1 MYTIRLPKDK
11 ALVGPLVLADWLKR
25 EGQSVTPSDPVA
37 RVEGP
42 GIRADIQAGVAGVL
56 LKTVVQPGQIIEPG
70 EALCMVGALGD
81 RSQETGDRRDESGN
95 RGIGE
100 SGKGR
105 LGVGVVP
112 ILMPQAGQTMEEGT
126 LVAWKVKP
134 GDRIAVGQVI
144 FDIETDKATMEVEAT
159 DAGRVAKIV
168 AQEGQVVAVKM
179 PVAYLAEDDALVDA
193 YLAQAQKPEARSQK
207 PEERGQETGV
217 RSQKPEEGRQEIG
230 TQNTELRTQDAQRVA
245 QSGGRVKASPAAREL
260 AGQKGIDLA
269 TLTAGSGPGGRI
281 LSSDVATAKPG
292 AASSARGGGL
302 SKMRLA
308 IARNLL
314 WSKQNIPHF
323 YAKRVVDGQ
332 ALFATYRKT
341 KEQFKCT
348 VNDFVTA
355 ACAQAI
361 REFPAFRSQFKDNAL
376 VEFDSVNIG
385 IAVGTDQGL
394 TVPVLIHADQMDLQT
409 LAQKSRQL
417 AENARAGRLEGVG
430 QGIFTITNLGMFGVE
445 EFLAIINPPESA
457 ILAVGALQEAV
468 KVQDGSMVA
477 TRTMT
482 LCLSV
487 DHRVIDGM
495 LSAQF
500 LNRLKELLENPRQ
513 LVSAS

>member
-1 MYTIRLPKDK
+1 MCTIRLPKDK

-25 EGQSVTPSDPVA
+25 EGQSVTPSDPIV
-37 RVEGP
+37 RIEGP

-56 LKTVVQPGQIIEPG
+56 LKTVVQPGQVVESG
-70 EALCMVGALGD
+70 EALCVVGEPGD
-81 RSQETGDRRDESGN
+81 RRQETGVRRDESEN

-100 SGKGR
+100 SGNGR

-134 GDRIAVGQVI
+134 GDRITVGRVI

-168 AQEGQVVAVKM
+168 AQEGQVVAVKT
-179 PVAYLAEDDALVDA
+179 PVAYLAESDAEVEA
-193 YLAQAQKPEARSQK
+193 YLGGTQNAECRTQNVEPRS
-207 PEERGQETGV
+207 QETGV
-217 RSQKPEEGRQEIG
+217 RRQETG
-230 TQNTELRTQDAQRVA
+230 TQNTERRMPDAQRIA
-245 QSGGRVKASPAAREL
+245 QSEGRVKASPAARKL

-269 TLTAGSGPGGRI
+269 SLPVGSGPGGRI
-281 LSSDVATAKPG
+281 LSSDVAAAKPG
-292 AASSARGGGL
+292 AAPAPKGGGL

-308 IARNLL
+308 IAKNLL

-323 YAKRVVDGQ
+323 YAKRLVDGQ
-332 ALFATYRKT
+332 ALFAAYRKT

-348 VNDFVTA
+348 LNDFVTA
-355 ACAQAI
+355 ACAKAI
-361 REFPAFRSQFKDNAL
+361 REFPAFRSQFKDNAI

-394 TVPVLIHADQMDLQT
+394 TVPVLINADRMDLRT

-430 QGIFTITNLGMFGVE
+430 QGFFTITNLGMFGIE

-468 KVQDGSMVA
+468 KVQDGSIVA

-482 LCLSV
+482 LGLSV

-500 LNRLKELLENPRQ
+500 LNRLKELLEDPGQ
-513 LVSAS
+513 LVNA

>member
-1 MYTIRLPKDK
+1 MYTIRLPKDR

-25 EGQSVTPSDPVA
+25 EGQSVTPSDPIV
-37 RVEGP
+37 RIEGP
-42 GIRADIQAGVAGVL
+42 GISADIQAGVAGVL
-56 LKTVVQPGQIIEPG
+56 LKTVVQPGQIVESGEPLAVVG
-70 EALCMVGALGD
+70 EPGD
-81 RSQETGDRRDESGN
+81 RSQETGVRRDESEN

-126 LVAWKVKP
+126 LVGWKVKP
-134 GDRIAVGQVI
+134 GDRITVGQVI

-168 AQEGQVVAVKM
+168 VQEGQVVAVKT
-179 PVAYLAEDDALVDA
+179 PVAYLAESDAEVDA
-193 YLAQAQKPEARSQK
+193 YLGGTQNSELRTQNSEPRS
-207 PEERGQETGV
+207 QETGD
-217 RSQKPEEGRQEIG
+217 RRQETG
-230 TQNTELRTQDAQRVA
+230 TQNTEPRTQDAQRIA
-245 QSGGRVKASPAAREL
+245 QSEGRVKASPAARKL
-260 AGQKGIDLA
+260 AAQKGIDLA
-269 TLTAGSGPGGRI
+269 SLPVGSGPGGRI
-281 LSSDVATAKPG
+281 LSSDVAAAKPG
-292 AASSARGGGL
+292 AAPGAKGGGL

-348 VNDFVTA
+348 LNDFVTA
-355 ACAQAI
+355 ACAKAI
-361 REFPAFRSQFKDNAL
+361 HEFPAFRSQFKDNAV

-394 TVPVLIHADQMDLQT
+394 TVPVLIHADQMDLRT
-409 LAQKSRQL
+409 LAQKSKQL

-457 ILAVGALQEAV
+457 ILAVGSLQETV
-468 KVQDGSMVA
+468 KVQDGSIVA

-487 DHRVIDGM
+487 DHRVIDGT

-500 LNRLKELLENPRQ
+500 LNRLKELLEGPEQ
-513 LVSAS
+513 LVNA

>member
-1 MYTIRLPKDK
+1 MYTIRLPHDK
-11 ALVGPLVLADWLKR
+11 ALIGPLVLADWLKR
-25 EGQSVTPSDPVA
+25 EGQSVTPSEPVV
-37 RVEGP
+37 RIEGP

-56 LKTVVQPGQIIEPG
+56 LKTLVQPGEVVQSGEPLCVVG
-70 EALCMVGALGD
+70 EAGEG
-81 RSQETGDRRDESGN
+81 SQETGDRRDESEN

-112 ILMPQAGQTMEEGT
+112 ILMPQAGQTMEEGI

-134 GDRIAVGQVI
+134 GDRITVGQVI

-168 AQEGQVVAVKM
+168 AQEGQVVAVKT
-179 PVAYLAEDDALVDA
+179 PVAYLAESDAEVDA
-193 YLAQAQKPEARSQK
+193 YLGGTEETGVRRQETGTRK
-207 PEERGQETGV
+207 PEERREET
-217 RSQKPEEGRQEIG
+217 G
-230 TQNTELRTQDAQRVA
+230 TQNTERRTQDAQRMA
-245 QSGGRVKASPAAREL
+245 QSGGRVKASPAARKL
-260 AGQKGIDLA
+260 AGQKGIDL
-269 TLTAGSGPGGRI
+269 TTIGAGSGPGGRI
-281 LSSDVATAKPG
+281 LSSDVAAAQPG
-292 AASSARGGGL
+292 AAPAPKGGGL

-308 IARNLL
+308 IAKNLL

-332 ALFATYRKT
+332 ALFAACRKT

-348 VNDFVTA
+348 LNDFVTA
-355 ACAQAI
+355 ACAKAI
-361 REFPAFRSQFKDNAL
+361 REFPAFRSQFKDNAI

-394 TVPVLIHADQMDLQT
+394 TVPVLIDADRMDLRT
-409 LAQKSRQL
+409 LAQKSKQL

-430 QGIFTITNLGMFGVE
+430 QGIFTITNLGMFGIE

-468 KVQDGSMVA
+468 KVQDGSIVA

-482 LCLSV
+482 LGLSV

-500 LNRLKELLENPRQ
+500 LNRLKGLLEDPGQWVN
-513 LVSAS
+513 A